1 MSFLLDPPLLY
12 ATGRELGRR
21 RAPRSAEAA
30 TLALFL
36 GVSVPLYLHPGRGR
50 WWMLTSG
57 VLPVRWRRVGRGT
70 HATAALLFAAYPL
83 FLLAG
88 LRRGRR

>member
-12 ATGRELGRR
+12 ASGRQLARR
-21 RAPRSAEAA
+21 GAPAEAA
-30 TLALFL
+30 VATVAVFL

-57 VLPVRWRRVGRGT
+57 VLPVRWREAGPRT
-70 HATAALLFAAYPL
+70 HAAAALLFAAYPL

-88 LRRGRR
+88 LRSGRR